1 MKVKC
6 NVLDRQFFQYQQE
19 YEEAALRVLRSGWYV
34 LGNEVKQFEE
44 EFAAFTGRKYCVGL
58 NSGLDA
64 LIMSVRALGI
74 GQGDEVIVQA
84 NTYIATVLGI
94 TENGAIPVFVEPD
107 EYYNIDADKIEAA
120 ITDKT
125 KAIMVVHL
133 YGQASN
139 MGKIMGISKK
149 YNLPV
154 IEDCA
159 QSHGACFDGKMTGS
173 FGISGCFSFYPT
185 KNLGAFGDAG
195 AIVTDDKDFADKV
208 RMMRN
213 YGSRIKYYNEI
224 EGLNSRLDEMQ
235 AALLRVKLQHI
246 KELNQERVVLAD
258 RYTKGITNEYIVK
271 PELHKFASVAFED
284 VCREFVRKMQKNNEL
299 PFRYSKMGRWT
310 GKTTIRDKN
319 TANGLRIGE
328 TEIDILCIDQKAENY
343 LVGECK
349 FKKEAFTY
357 AEYLNTLAKLTP
369 LKEKTQFYYA
379 LFSENGFDE
388 KITADTKSSGTLLF
402 SLEQIVNYS

>member
-1 MKVKC
+1 MKETGFYDKKT
-6 NVLDRQFFQYQQE
+6 E
-19 YEEAALRVLRSGWYV
+19 EEAKEDILIRVKEYCEKYRGKIFYTPGDRIPYASRVYDSKEMCNLVDSALEFWLTAGRYTV
-34 LGNEVKQFEE
+34 QFEE

-74 GQGDEVIVQA
+74 SQGDEVIVQA

-94 TENGAIPVFVEPD
+94 TENGATPVFVEPD

-139 MGKIMGISKK
+139 MGKIMEISKK

-195 AIVTDDKDFADKV
+195 AIVTDDKEFADKI

-213 YGSRIKYYNEI
+213 YGSKIKYYNEI
-224 EGLNSRLDEMQ
+224 EGVNSRLDEMQ
-235 AALLRVKLQHI
+235 AALLRVKLTHI
-246 KELNQERVVLAD
+246 DELNQERVVLAD
-258 RYTKGITNEYIVK
+258 RYTKGIKNECIVK
-271 PELHKFASVAFED
+271 PE
-284 VCREFVRKMQKNNEL
+284 
-299 PFRYSKMGRWT
+299 
-310 GKTTIRDKN
+310 IRDGASSIFHQYVIRCN
-319 TANGLRIGE
+319 DRDRL
-328 TEIDILCIDQKAENY
+328 Q
-343 LVGECK
+343 
-349 FKKEAFTY
+349 
-357 AEYLNTLAKLTP
+357 EYLEEQGIQTQIHYPVPPHLAECYERLGHKRGDYPITEQYANEVLSLPIYTGMTWEEQDYVIEKLN
-369 LKEKTQFYYA
+369 
-379 LFSENGFDE
+379 S
-388 KITADTKSSGTLLF
+388 F
-402 SLEQIVNYS
+402 SL